1 MTKRAPRKQKVE
13 VNADA
18 VSAAT
23 QGFTTGAQA
32 TSDVAA
38 GLAQTAARR
47 EREKERLHKKRPSEE
62 VRRPRKL
69 TTTFS
74 DSTFPDRI
82 RAIAKN
88 WGWLGP
94 DGRRPNASK
103 VVEFLLTHNYT
114 LADAE
119 EGRIPNEVWQTY
131 EL

>member
-1 MTKRAPRKQKVE
+1 MSPLDWPRPRPAGRGRR
-13 VNADA
+13 N
-18 VSAAT
+18 
-23 QGFTTGAQA
+23 GFTR
-32 TSDVAA
+32 SD
-38 GLAQTAARR
+38 
-47 EREKERLHKKRPSEE
+47 H
-62 VRRPRKL
+62 RK
-69 TTTFS
+69 
-74 DSTFPDRI
+74 RI